1 MTLALPGPPFNFLG
15 CFSETQRDV
24 FEAWT
29 RARKANFPEIEVFY
43 RTRAHQLR
51 KTAGL
56 LEAFYTAKPAHL
68 RTSFNKGEWKPHEAG
83 HFLPTTRDDR
93 LPADAMAVIKDR
105 FQDQL
110 AADDEAVFRMNLLR
124 VRLEAYED
132 LAQEAHDAPSVV
144 EAKLQAVRRYFSDPQ
159 YQGALVHDKSDLYE
173 GEPRYRVHPLDP
185 PTAWER
191 LNAGQQ
197 VPKA

>member
-1 MTLALPGPPFNFLG
+1 MPYTRTGPPFNFLG
-15 CFSETQRDV
+15 RFSESQRDA
-24 FEAWT
+24 FEAWVASHKGT
-29 RARKANFPEIEVFY
+29 LPGVESFY
-43 RTRAHQLR
+43 RVRAHQLR

-56 LEAFYTAKPAHL
+56 LEAFHAAQPAQL
-68 RTSFNKGEWKPHEAG
+68 EPTFAKGEWKPAEGG
-83 HFLPTTRDDR
+83 HFLPTSRDDR

-110 AADDEAVFRMNLLR
+110 AADDAAVFRMNLLR
-124 VRLEAYED
+124 VRIESSED
-132 LAQEAHDAPSVV
+132 LAQEAHDADALVTK
-144 EAKLQAVRRYFSDPQ
+144 KLQELRRYFADPH
-159 YQGALVHDKSDLYE
+159 YQGVLVHDQSDLYE

-191 LNAGQQ
+191 SNAGQQ

>member
-1 MTLALPGPPFNFLG
+1 MSYVHQGPPFNFLG
-15 CFSETQRDV
+15 HFSETQLKA

-29 RARKANFPEIEVFY
+29 TANGSKFSEIEVFY
-43 RTRAHQLR
+43 RARAQQLR

-56 LEAFYTAKPAHL
+56 LEVFYAAKATPL
-68 RTSFNKGEWKPHEAG
+68 RPSFVKGEWRPDAAG

-124 VRLEAYED
+124 VRFESYED
-132 LAQEAHDAPSVV
+132 LAQEAHDAPAVV
-144 EAKLQAVRRYFSDPQ
+144 SAKLKDVKRYFADPQ
-159 YQGALVHDKSDLYE
+159 YSGALVRDKSDLYQ

-197 VPKA
+197 VPNT